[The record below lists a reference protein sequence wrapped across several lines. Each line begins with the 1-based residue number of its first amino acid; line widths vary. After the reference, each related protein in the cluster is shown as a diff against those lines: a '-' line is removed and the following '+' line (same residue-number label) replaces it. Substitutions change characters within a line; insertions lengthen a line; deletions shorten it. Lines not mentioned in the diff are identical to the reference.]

1 MKDNKVI
8 RILAGLCFLALAVLI
23 YYTDSDLQYVVTSK
37 YRSYSSLFQ
46 GDILPAL
53 ARYAAPYAGFLII
66 AVGLFANQPGISV
79 VGSVILALQQFYIL
93 NISYNGDG
101 YIFAFGFLSCV
112 LLILTLLIRS
122 GSVITG
128 LLSGVTCV
136 ISLIMVVINE
146 YRGRYLIIWTNTRT
160 TYQISSLLWPILMT
174 APFVLG
180 AIMTGIAYNKGSKP
194 KTSAAITAPGRS
206 SVSDSIG
213 QLTKLKEMLDKGY
226 ITQAEFDEKKKQL
239 SSSPSVSV
247 NRQLADRSD
256 ETMTEGGWK
265 CAKCGKTH
273 YAYESS
279 CSCGASRFDTTPEET
294 ETPTESNTKT
304 TEGEAEE
311 TEIPSK
317 SNSRFDEVRQYKNLL
332 DEGIITQEEFDAK
345 KKQLLNM

>member
-1 MKDNKVI
+1 MKGNKVI

-23 YYTDSDLQYVVTSK
+23 YYTDSDLQYVVTNK

-112 LLILTLLIRS
+112 LLILTLLIRN

-128 LLSGVTCV
+128 FLSGVACV
-136 ISLIMVVINE
+136 VSLGMVINFKVRHV
-146 YRGRYLIIWTNTRT
+146 YRIIWTNNRMWPNNR
-160 TYQISSLLWPILMT
+160 SFDLLWPILMT

-226 ITQAEFDEKKKQL
+226 ITQEEYEIKKKKIL
-239 SSSPSVSV
+239 G
-247 NRQLADRSD
+247 R
-256 ETMTEGGWK
+256 
-265 CAKCGKTH
+265 
-273 YAYESS
+273 
-279 CSCGASRFDTTPEET
+279 
-294 ETPTESNTKT
+294 
-304 TEGEAEE
+304 
-311 TEIPSK
+311 
-317 SNSRFDEVRQYKNLL
+317 
-332 DEGIITQEEFDAK
+332 
-345 KKQLLNM
+345 